1 MHVLGS
7 NELIEDVFNRDLCIG
22 CGACVNLCSYYKNHR
37 GKTARLFPCDLSQ
50 GRCYAYCPKAEVD
63 LDELSRRIWNVS
75 YDGSPLGNHR
85 QILAARA
92 GAKMPQSAFQAGGTV
107 SALIVLALKNG
118 MIDAA
123 ALTDRQGLN
132 PIPRLVTDW
141 QEVTKYARSKFMA
154 APTLAA
160 VNTAI
165 QEGYTRLGVVAT
177 PCQLTAVAQMR
188 TNPLAREDFADP
200 VALTIGLFCNWSLD
214 TRQLSALL
222 AEKLDIAAIRG
233 MDIPPPPA
241 GIMALETDNGRVEIP
256 LSEIKPIIPE
266 TCFICPDMTSEF
278 SDVSVGMFEGHPG
291 WNTLVIRS
299 ETGAELIKSACDD
312 GYLET
317 KDLPP
322 QSIAQLTRAAG
333 EKKARAVRTLVRRK
347 LINTETGERAA
358 LRMPPE
364 VVEKI
369 LTY

>member
-7 NELIEDVFNRDLCIG
+7 NELVEDVFNRDLCIG

-63 LDELSRRIWNVS
+63 LNELSRRIWNVP
-75 YDGSPLGNHR
+75 YDGSPLGNFR

-92 GAKMPQSAFQAGGTV
+92 GSKMPQSAFQAGGTV
-107 SALIVLALKNG
+107 STLITLALKNG

-132 PIPRLVTDW
+132 PIPRLVTEW
-141 QEVTKYARSKFMA
+141 QEVTKYACSKFMA

-160 VNTAI
+160 VNAAI
-165 QEGYTRLGVVAT
+165 QESYTCLGVVGT

-188 TNPLAREDFADP
+188 TNPLAREDFTDP
-200 VALTIGLFCNWSLD
+200 VALTVGLFCNWSLD

-222 AEKLDIAAIRG
+222 SEKLDIAAIRG

-291 WNTLVIRS
+291 WNTLFIRS
-299 ETGAELIKSACDD
+299 KIGAELIKNACDA

-322 QSIAQLTRAAG
+322 ESIAQLTRAAG
-333 EKKARAVRTLVRRK
+333 DKKARALRTLIRRK
-347 LINTETGERAA
+347 LINNENGERSA
-358 LRMPPE
+358 LRMPPD

>member
-7 NELIEDVFNRDLCIG
+7 NELVEDVFNRDLCIG
-22 CGACVNLCSYYKNHR
+22 CGACVNLCPYYKNHR

-50 GRCYAYCPKAEVD
+50 GHCHAYCPKAEVN
-63 LDELSRRIWNVS
+63 LDELSRRIWDVP
-75 YDGSPLGNHR
+75 YDGSPLGNCGT
-85 QILAARA
+85 ILAARA
-92 GAKMPQSAFQAGGTV
+92 GAKMRPSAFQAGGTV
-107 SALIVLALKNG
+107 SALITLALKNG

-132 PIPRLVTDW
+132 PVPCLVTDW

-160 VNTAI
+160 VNAAI
-165 QEGYTRLGVVAT
+165 LEGYIRLGVVAT

-188 TNPLAREDFADP
+188 SNPMARENFADP

-266 TCFICPDMTSEF
+266 TCFICPDMTAEF

-299 ETGAELIKSACDD
+299 KPGARLVTSACDE

-322 QSIAQLTRAAG
+322 ESIAQLTRAAA
-333 EKKARAVRTLVRRK
+333 EKKARALRMLIRRK
-347 LINTETGERAA
+347 LINNEKGERAA
-358 LRMPPE
+358 LRMPPDII
-364 VVEKI
+364 EKI
-369 LTY
+369 LS